1 MSVRNMYSKPMNI
14 GKLEIKNR
22 FVRSATYEG
31 MAHEGHVTDKHVELY
46 KNLAEGGVGLIITG
60 YAYVQKS
67 GIAFEEMTGIYD
79 DDLIPGLRKIA
90 DIVHEHGDGCKV
102 VKQIV
107 HCGRQSRYLK
117 NTLAPS
123 AVEEGVT
130 KKMPKEMTSI
140 EIKET
145 IEAFAQ
151 AIRRAKEAGFDA
163 VQLHGAHGYLISEFF
178 SPYTNKRTDEY
189 GGSTEN
195 RVRFV
200 EEIYNRSE
208 ELVGK
213 DFPILIKINGDDFLE
228 GGVAVEE
235 SKKIAE
241 KLSKLGFAAIEVS
254 GGMWET
260 VKRSKKEL
268 GWKPT
273 FIPESR
279 MFVGTKNEAAYNL
292 PFAKEIKNV
301 VDVPIIVV
309 GGINSLDLVEQ
320 ILREESADFVAF
332 CRPMIR
338 EPNLPNRWL
347 KGIGERTV
355 ECVYCNGC
363 LSSVATTG
371 LRCVKKEPE
380 VEE

>member
-1 MSVRNMYSKPMNI
+1 MYDKPMKIGNI
-14 GKLEIKNR
+14 EIKNR

-31 MAHEGHVTDKHVELY
+31 MAHEGLVTDKHVELY
-46 KNLAEGGVGLIITG
+46 RNLAEGGVGLIITG

-67 GIAFEEMTGIYD
+67 GMAFDEQTGAD
-79 DDLIPGLRKIA
+79 NDELIPGLRRIA
-90 DIVHEHGDGCKV
+90 SIVHEYGEDCKIAL
-102 VKQIV
+102 QLV
-107 HCGRQSRYLK
+107 HCGRQSRPLK

-123 AVEEGVT
+123 AVLEKVT
-130 KKMPKEMTSI
+130 NKMPKEMSKE
-140 EIKET
+140 EIADT

-151 AIRRAKEAGFDA
+151 GVRRAKEAGFDA

-189 GGSTEN
+189 GGSLEN
-195 RVRFV
+195 RFRFV
-200 EEIYNRSE
+200 EEIFKRSV

-213 DFPILIKINGDDFLE
+213 DFPILIKINGDDFLD
-228 GGVAVEE
+228 GGVTIEE
-235 SKKIAE
+235 SKKIAA
-241 KLSKLGFAAIEVS
+241 KLTQLGFAAIEVS

-279 MFVGTKNEAAYNL
+279 MFVGTKNEVAYNL
-292 PFAKEIKNV
+292 PFAKEIKKIT
-301 VDVPIIVV
+301 DVPIIVV
-309 GGINSLDLVEQ
+309 GGINSLDLVKQ
-320 ILREESADFVAF
+320 ILSEKSADFVAF

-347 KGIGERTV
+347 KGIGSSEV

-371 LRCVKKEPE
+371 LKCIKKEADVKE
-380 VEE
+380 

>member
-1 MSVRNMYSKPMNI
+1 MYDKPMKI
-14 GKLEIKNR
+14 GNLEIKNR
-22 FVRSATYEG
+22 FVRSATYNG
-31 MAHEGHVTDKHVELY
+31 MGHEGHVTDKHVELY
-46 KNLAEGGVGLIITG
+46 KELAVGGVGLIITG

-67 GIAFEEMTGIYD
+67 GFVAEEQTGVYSD
-79 DDLIPGLRKIA
+79 ELIPGLSKIA
-90 DIVHEHGDGCKV
+90 NIVHKHSKDCKIAL
-102 VKQIV
+102 QIG
-107 HCGRQSRYLK
+107 HCGRQSRSLK

-123 AVEEGVT
+123 AVLEKLT
-130 KKMPKEMTSI
+130 NKMPKEMSTE
-140 EIKET
+140 EIGEAV
-145 IEAFAQ
+145 EAFAQ
-151 AIRRAKEAGFDA
+151 GVRRAKEAGFDA

-195 RVRFV
+195 RFRFV
-200 EEIYNRSE
+200 EEIYKRSV

-213 DFPILIKINGDDFLE
+213 NFPILIKINGVDFLE
-228 GGVAVEE
+228 GGVTVEE

-254 GGMWET
+254 GGMWEII
-260 VKRSKKEL
+260 KRSKKEL

-273 FIPESR
+273 FYPESR
-279 MFVGTKNEAAYNL
+279 KFVGTKNEAAYNL
-292 PFAKEIKNV
+292 PFAKEIKKV

-338 EPNLPNRWL
+338 EPDLPNRWL
-347 KGIGERTV
+347 TGIGENSV
-355 ECVYCNGC
+355 ECIYCNAC
-363 LSSVATTG
+363 LSSLLTTG

-380 VEE
+380 VQE